1 MNRQTNKPTKEK
13 SIFRQQVIIPFL
25 IFGGGII
32 PLFIGLFLYYN
43 PHYLSGATTQ
53 RGELISPPLDMR
65 PWLGEPRKWQI
76 MLLTTEECQEQCE
89 QMLYYGQQTHKAL
102 KTEYQVRVER
112 ILFMPDSVELSPEQ
126 LQVLARQ
133 NPPIAIYKLT
143 EEEMR
148 QLFGGR
154 SSSPALNNNVFL
166 VDPNGNLILRHDPI
180 TSISTAK
187 DLLKDLKHLLR
198 SSRIG

>member
-1 MNRQTNKPTKEK
+1 
-13 SIFRQQVIIPFL
+13 
-25 IFGGGII
+25 
-32 PLFIGLFLYYN
+32 
-43 PHYLSGATTQ
+43 
-53 RGELISPPLDMR
+53 
-65 PWLGEPRKWQI
+65 